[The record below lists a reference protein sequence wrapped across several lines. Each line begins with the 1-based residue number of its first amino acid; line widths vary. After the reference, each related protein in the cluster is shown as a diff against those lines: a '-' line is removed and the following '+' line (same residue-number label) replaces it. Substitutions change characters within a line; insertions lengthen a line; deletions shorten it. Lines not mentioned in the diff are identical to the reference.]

1 MKGLKSMIYLLAF
14 RISDR
19 ELTNPNVYPYNVFRG
34 KAAEPFVFREIT
46 VFYGNNGSG
55 KSTLLNMMADK
66 LQIEGRER
74 CASNSFGRVRYCDEF
89 VEECGYDLGD
99 DEETG
104 RMIRSIPKK
113 SRYVKSEDILYEIK
127 KIQQRQVLAEGMEY
141 DLLKMGK
148 GKEEIQKYL
157 APQGGIS
164 RQGIIEYGQE
174 KYSNGETAL
183 RYFEDILAP
192 DALYLLDEPEVSL
205 SPANQVKL
213 ANEINKMARFL
224 RCQFIIATHSPFML
238 GTLNAKIYNLDQ
250 PGCGECK
257 WTELE
262 NVRYFYDFFKARS
275 SEFQ

>member
-1 MKGLKSMIYLLAF
+1 MIYLLAF

-19 ELTNPNVYPYNVFRG
+19 ELTNPNIYPYNVFRG
-34 KAAEPFVFREIT
+34 KAAGPFVFQEIT

-55 KSTLLNMMADK
+55 KSTLLNLMADK

-74 CASNSFGRVRYCDEF
+74 CASNTFGRVSYCDEF
-89 VEECGYDLGD
+89 LEECGYDLGD
-99 DEETG
+99 DDETG
-104 RMIRSIPKK
+104 RTIRSIPRK

-148 GKEEIQKYL
+148 SREEIGKSL
-157 APQGGIS
+157 APQGLNS
-164 RQGIIEYGQE
+164 RQGIVEFGQE

-183 RYFEDILAP
+183 QYFEDVLMP

-224 RCQFIIATHSPFML
+224 KCQFIIATHSPFML

-250 PGCGECK
+250 PGCEECK

-275 SEFQ
+275 NEFE

>member
-1 MKGLKSMIYLLAF
+1 MIYLLAF
-14 RISDR
+14 RVSDK
-19 ELTNPNVYPYNVFRG
+19 EMTNPNIYPYNVFRG
-34 KAAEPFVFREIT
+34 KSAGPFVFREIT

-55 KSTLLNMMADK
+55 KSTLLNVIADK

-74 CASNSFGRVRYCDEF
+74 CTSNTFGRVSYCDEF
-89 VEECGYDLGD
+89 AAECGYDLGD

-104 RMIRSIPKK
+104 RPIRVIPKN
-113 SRYVKSEDILYEIK
+113 SRYVKSEDVLYEIK
-127 KIQQRQVLAEGMEY
+127 KIQRREVLSESMEY

-148 GKEEIQKYL
+148 NREEIQKLL

-164 RQGIIEYGQE
+164 RQAIMAYGQE
-174 KYSNGETAL
+174 KYSNGETAFQ
-183 RYFEDILAP
+183 YFEDVLAQ

-250 PGCGECK
+250 PGCDECK
-257 WTELE
+257 WNELE
-262 NVRYFYDFFKARS
+262 NVRFFYDFFKARQK
-275 SEFQ
+275 EFE

>member
-1 MKGLKSMIYLLAF
+1 MIYLLAF

-19 ELTNPNVYPYNVFRG
+19 ELTNPNIYPYNVFRG
-34 KAAEPFVFREIT
+34 KAAGPFVFHEIT

-55 KSTLLNMMADK
+55 KSTLLNVIADK

-74 CASNSFGRVRYCDEF
+74 CTPNTFGRVRYCDEF

-99 DEETG
+99 DEDTG
-104 RMIRSIPKK
+104 RMIRAIPGS

-127 KIQQRQVLAEGMEY
+127 KIQRRDVLSESMEY

-148 GKEEIQKYL
+148 SREEIRKSL

-164 RQGIIEYGQE
+164 RQAIMEYSQE

-183 RYFEDILAP
+183 KFLEDVLAP

-213 ANEINKMARFL
+213 ADEINKMARFL

-238 GTLNAKIYNLDQ
+238 GTLNAKIYNLDL
-250 PGCGECK
+250 PGCDECK
-257 WTELE
+257 WSELE
-262 NVRYFYDFFKARS
+262 NVRFFYDFFKARQK
-275 SEFQ
+275 EFE

>member
-1 MKGLKSMIYLLAF
+1 MIYLLAF
-14 RISDR
+14 RVSDR
-19 ELTNPNVYPYNVFRG
+19 EMTNPNIYPYNVFLG
-34 KAAEPFVFREIT
+34 KSADPFVLKEIT

-55 KSTLLNMMADK
+55 KSTLLNVIADK

-74 CASNSFGRVRYCDEF
+74 CTSNTFGRVSYCDEF

-99 DEETG
+99 NEETG
-104 RMIRSIPKK
+104 RPIRTIPKN
-113 SRYVKSEDILYEIK
+113 SRYVKSEDVLYEIK
-127 KIQQRQVLAEGMEY
+127 KIQRRDVLSESMEY
-141 DLLKMGK
+141 ELLKSGK
-148 GKEEIQKYL
+148 SREEIRNCL
-157 APQGGIS
+157 APQGLNS
-164 RQGIIEYGQE
+164 RQGIMEFGQE

-183 RYFEDILAP
+183 EFLENVLVP

-250 PGCGECK
+250 PGCEECK
-257 WTELE
+257 WNELE
-262 NVRYFYDFFKARS
+262 NVKFFYDFFKARQK
-275 SEFQ
+275 EFE